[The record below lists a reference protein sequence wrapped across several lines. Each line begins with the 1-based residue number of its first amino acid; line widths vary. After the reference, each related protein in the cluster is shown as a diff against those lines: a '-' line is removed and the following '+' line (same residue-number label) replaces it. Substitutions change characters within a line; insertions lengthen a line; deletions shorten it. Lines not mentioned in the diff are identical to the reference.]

1 MIGLWLVKSRSTGG
15 VFSACCF
22 SNPVLVSFV
31 KNKYWV
37 YIFLKSGSTVDEG
50 VDNKRMFPK
59 DVTKGISDAVNLA
72 VQRYRVEND
81 PRKELHL

>member
-1 MIGLWLVKSRSTGG
+1 MAGQISFNWWSILGLLLLT
-15 VFSACCF
+15 
-22 SNPVLVSFV
+22 NPVLVSFV